1 MSDADDDRQSRAVP
15 SGRVARIGQFGR
27 LAGGVAGG
35 MLTEGARRLAAGERP
50 RMADL
55 LLTPG
60 NIRKLADR
68 LSHLRGA
75 AMKLGQMLSM
85 DAGDLLPDE
94 LTSVLA
100 KLRDDAH
107 HMPPQQL
114 QRVLA
119 KQWGSDWRKRF
130 TRFEPRPIAAASI
143 GQVHRA
149 LTRDGRLLAIK
160 VQYPGV

>member
-1 MSDADDDRQSRAVP
+1 
-15 SGRVARIGQFGR
+15 
-27 LAGGVAGG
+27 

-50 RMADL
+50 RMTDL

-60 NIRKLADR
+60 NVRKLADR

-94 LTSVLA
+94 LTTVLA
-100 KLRDDAH
+100 RLRDNAH

-130 TRFEPRPIAAASI
+130 TRLGGR
-143 GQVHRA
+143 HLLCRN
-149 LTRDGRLLAIK
+149 RDGCSVLRRDEGDRRWRRQQRGPCCHVPLSRGR
-160 VQYPGV
+160 VGP